1 MINPFFMGTRRRSQN
16 GKEKQKG
23 DQGDEEIFPRK
34 NFSRHTIPSEIFSL
48 HFSDSKITGRP
59 MNCNMILFFRE
70 LIDGRCIGCGLCASA
85 CPTEALTMVARSGME
100 APPEEFLQ
108 DTPQKIEAE
117 RRATHLE
124 AKGASK

>member
-1 MINPFFMGTRRRSQN
+1 MINPFFTGNRRRNQN

-23 DQGDEEIFPRK
+23 DQADEENFPHK
-34 NFSRHTIPSEIFSL
+34 NFSRYTIPSEIFSL
-48 HFSDSKITGRP
+48 HFSDSKITGGP
-59 MNCNMILFFRE
+59 LNCNMILFFRE

-85 CPTEALTMVARSGME
+85 CPTEALTMVARSRME
-100 APPEEFLQ
+100 APPEEFFQ
-108 DTPQKIEAE
+108 DTSQKIEAE